1 MKKGLSIV
9 SAIIAIIA
17 FVGSITIIFVID
29 GYSPVPNSVAIF
41 IIWILPIIGLILGF
55 IGKKKFFKYVGIY
68 GNSLTLLIT
77 LFYPLVMSFFWNE
90 P

>member
-1 MKKGLSIV
+1 MKKGLSII

-17 FVGSITIIFVID
+17 FVGSMNITFVTN
-29 GYSPVPNSVAIF
+29 GYSTVPKYVAIF
-41 IIWILPIIGLILGF
+41 TLWILPIIGLILGF

-77 LFYPLVMSFFWNE
+77 LVYPLVMSFFWNE